1 MNEDDFQLDP
11 YHKEQDQF
19 EQNQAQF
26 NKELEEETIHNQEIE
41 KQAELEQKNQ
51 PWSYNIPVVG
61 QIKQVVDQT
70 ALGVGDFAF
79 DAIGLVPWL
88 KPADQWWDKETSEL
102 SKKPWQKLIRDA
114 SSVILPSMVGG
125 GVVVGGLRS
134 AAAARA
140 AMTIPKYA
148 HVLGTVGA
156 YAGVDTTVAMISSHS
171 KTDDNLAGT
180 LNNWLGWQIP
190 WGTRDSD
197 SPDVRWKKNVYEAG
211 GMAAGVEL
219 LGAAFTFAKKAK
231 LFPRDGGAEQ
241 VIRAKNQQLEL
252 FDNPASAAIEPRRA
266 ARAAAQTDE
275 AMEAL
280 KADPLGEKG
289 YNAFIND
296 VGPDDAGKAVVNLEA
311 DPLMSKL
318 DQARIQNNVGTKN
331 GRAAPVAD
339 EAFNRKLM
347 AAVKGS
353 DRARQLD
360 KLFDSISP
368 NFDAIVSD
376 GVKDVKITSEQMNRS
391 IDNLTNAIY
400 GKELSFKEFE
410 FIVDDMKS
418 TVFNS
423 NTFLDEEQWL
433 IASKAFKNAYDR
445 LFDPNQM
452 RASAMLSQQAADNVA
467 DLASAARMIGD
478 EADTTRQM
486 ELIFKKLN
494 LLSTET
500 KANEFIVRK
509 AQEYKKLV
517 KEGDIDSAVRWMNR
531 QADNFDEY
539 LAQIKIK
546 NNKLEDELSF
556 IARNKPHYLKPFKE
570 IYDATNGSVDNLD
583 KMHRFVEK
591 HIGLL
596 KNGILDQDPEV
607 PSMIIR
613 GLHGARINGV
623 LSGMAPIRAAVGNS
637 TLTVFKPIAAF
648 AGAAVSN
655 NRRGLFKRAWY
666 TYGGIGEN
674 FQRAFKVM
682 SDEWRLAN
690 ANPEEAMMRGRAD
703 LRLAQMQKLEYMDS
717 VADGWRVEGE
727 LGKVAMWNT
736 AKGLTWWNR
745 QQFVKYG
752 TNALYAIDGFTNSF
766 MASGMARARA
776 YDEMFEATGGSINFE
791 KFQDTQRRLYSEAFD
806 DAGVLTDTAAK
817 HASRE
822 IALNLDND
830 VVKRFET
837 FLDSVPAAKTLF
849 LFPRTGVNAAELAW
863 SFNPMSNLGPAL
875 TRARKV
881 LGATTEQAKLAA
893 LADHGITPESGM
905 NMNIAFE
912 SLKAEYIGRQIM
924 GSTVV
929 MGVGMWAIEGNLT
942 GSGPQNK
949 AERSRMM
956 SMGWKPWSIKNPI
969 TGEWRSYKGFEP
981 FDSLMGL
988 TADAVYHA
996 NRVDEAV
1003 TQDLFTKIAA
1013 SISMNVTNG
1022 TFIQG
1027 FEPLVGL
1034 LSRDA
1039 SAWNRFWAGQI
1050 DLTIPYKGPRTI
1062 LNNLIT
1068 PQLKDVENDMLEYL
1082 KNANKFMFNGN
1093 ESLTDLLDV
1102 YTGDKIRDFDVLTNA
1117 SNAFLPMFK
1126 SNGGMEPWRQWLLS
1140 TGWDGLQKVRKNSV
1154 TGMDLSTEDR
1164 HYVNNHIA
1172 ENGNLANQIIDLMM
1186 EEDDFWES
1194 ELQDYV
1200 NERGLKDQSQFPA
1213 KKTLL
1218 YRRLDRIHDRAFDNA
1233 IRSLNAY
1240 KSQYTVIGREI
1251 DNRDREL
1258 GRGMFNKA
1266 SQTQKRIQ
1274 ELLFQTRNK

>member
-1 MNEDDFQLDP
+1 MNEDELQLDP
-11 YHKEQDQF
+11 IHAAQDAFEQSNADYHKGV
-19 EQNQAQF
+19 
-26 NKELEEETIHNQEIE
+26 EEERIANEE
-41 KQAELEQKNQ
+41 VSKQAETEQKNR
-51 PWSYNIPVVG
+51 PWSYNVPVLGTIMEVG
-61 QIKQVVDQT
+61 DQA
-70 ALGVGDFAF
+70 ALGVGDFAS

-88 KPADQWWDKETSEL
+88 KPVDQWWDNNSPR
-102 SKKPWQKLIRDA
+102 SKHPAHKLIRDA
-114 SSVILPSMVGG
+114 SSVIIPSMVGG
-125 GVVVGGLRS
+125 GAVVGYTKGATQAMKIPTYVKVLGS
-134 AAAARA
+134 AA
-140 AMTIPKYA
+140 
-148 HVLGTVGA
+148 A
-156 YAGVDTTVAMISSHS
+156 YAGVDTTVSMISSHS
-171 KTDDNLAGT
+171 KTDENLAGT

-190 WGTRDSD
+190 WATRDSD
-197 SPDVRWKKNVYEAG
+197 SPDIRWKKNVMESAG
-211 GMAAGVEL
+211 LSAGVEL

-241 VIRAKNQQLEL
+241 VIRARQQQLEL
-252 FDNPASAAIEPRRA
+252 FDNPASAAMEPRKA
-266 ARAAAQTDE
+266 ARASAQADE
-275 AMEAL
+275 AVEAI

-289 YNAFIND
+289 YNAFVND
-296 VGPDDAGKAVVNLEA
+296 IGPDDAGKAVVNLEP

-318 DQARIQNNVGTKN
+318 DQTRIQNNVGTKN

-347 AAVKGS
+347 SAVKGS
-353 DRARQLD
+353 DRAKQLD

-423 NTFLDEEQWL
+423 NQILDEEQWI

-445 LFDPNQM
+445 VFDPNQM
-452 RASAMLSQQAADNVA
+452 RASAMIAQNAADNVA
-467 DLASAARMIGD
+467 DLATAARMIGD

-494 LLSTET
+494 LLGTEM

-509 AQEYKKLV
+509 SQEYKKLV
-517 KEGDIDSAVRWMNR
+517 QSGDVDGTVRWMNR
-531 QADNFDEY
+531 QADDFDEY
-539 LAQIKIK
+539 LAAVKVR
-546 NNKLEDELSF
+546 NNKLEDELTF
-556 IARNKPHYLKPFKE
+556 IARNKPNYLKPFKE
-570 IYDATNGSVDNLD
+570 IYDVTNGKVDDLD

-591 HIGLL
+591 HIGVI
-596 KNGILDQDPEV
+596 KNGIIDQDPEV

-623 LSGMAPIRAAVGNS
+623 LAGMAPLRAAIGNS
-637 TLTVFKPIAAF
+637 TLTVFKPISAF
-648 AGAAVSN
+648 AGAAVSG
-655 NRRGLFKRAWY
+655 NRRGLFKRAWA

-690 ANPEEAMMRGRAD
+690 AHPEEAMMRGRHD

-717 VADGWRVEGE
+717 VADAWRLEGE

-736 AKGLTWWNR
+736 AKGLTWWNK

-776 YDEMFEATGGSINFE
+776 YDEMFEATGGSINFD
-791 KFQDTQRRLYSEAFD
+791 KFQQTQRRLYSEAFD

-830 VVKRFET
+830 VVRRFET

-849 LFPRTGVNAAELAW
+849 LFPRTGVNATELAW

-875 TRARKV
+875 TRARRV
-881 LGATTEQAKLAA
+881 LGATTEQSKLSA
-893 LADHGITPESGM
+893 LAEHGITPEVGQ
-905 NMNIAFE
+905 NMDLAFE

-929 MGVGMWAIEGNLT
+929 MGLGMWAVEGNMT
-942 GSGPQNK
+942 GSGSNDK
-949 AERSRMM
+949 AERARMM
-956 SMGWKPWSIKNPI
+956 AMGWKPWSIKNPV

-981 FDSLMGL
+981 FDTLMGL
-988 TADAVYHA
+988 TADAVYQA
-996 NRVDEAV
+996 NRVDEAW
-1003 TQDLFTKIAA
+1003 TQDIFTKIAA
-1013 SISMNVTNG
+1013 SIGMNITND

-1034 LSRDA
+1034 ISRDA

-1050 DLTIPYKGPRTI
+1050 DLTIPYKGPRSI

-1068 PQLKDVENDMLEYL
+1068 PQLKDVENDMTEYL
-1082 KNANKFMFNGN
+1082 KNANKFLFSGN
-1093 ESLTDLLDV
+1093 ESLKDLLDV
-1102 YTGDKIRDFDVLTNA
+1102 YTGKPIRDYDTLTNA
-1117 SNAFLPMFK
+1117 ANAFLPMFK

-1140 TGWDGLQKVRKNSV
+1140 TGWDGLQRIRKNTE

-1164 HYVNNHIA
+1164 HYINNHIA
-1172 ENGNLANQIIDLMM
+1172 ENGNLANQLIDLMM
-1186 EEDDFWES
+1186 EKDDYWEA
-1194 ELQDYV
+1194 ELKSYV
-1200 NERGLKDQSQFPA
+1200 KSRGLKDQSQFPV

-1218 YRRLDRIHDRAFDNA
+1218 YRRINEIHDRAFDGA

-1240 KSQYTVIGREI
+1240 KSQYTVVGREMQ
-1251 DNRDREL
+1251 NRDIEL
-1258 GRGMFNKA
+1258 GRGAFNKA
-1266 SQTQKRIQ
+1266 EETQKRIQ
-1274 ELLFQTRNK
+1274 DLLFETRQK